1 MPTSTSN
8 IPIHP
13 GFSWR
18 RTGQKLLAGLLAAL
32 VAGSSMLSSMPV
44 VMAKSLG
51 VGEVIKEVISSD
63 RFTVADG
70 VTYEEALFK
79 TEDGKTV
86 AGFML
91 DTNYGTEGSNL
102 HIAVGMPNNGTEFAM
117 QRVSDQMRYAAI
129 DGRNVLAGVNADFY
143 NMSTGEPEGLVVK
156 NGIQVHAWTPSAEIS
171 SRLPYRTFFGI
182 LKDGTAI
189 IGDEEVYEANKANL
203 EQAVGGDYILVD
215 NGVPISFD
223 EGTDTSSMPDRPTA
237 PYPRTCVG
245 IRQDGSV
252 FFICM
257 DGKRPDTYSA
267 GLTLVEMAQLLVENG
282 AVYAMNLDG
291 GGSTTMVVKDPETQQ
306 YTVQNSPSDGTSGP
320 TGGTERSVA
329 NCLYIYNDEKPDI
342 PEVTLDQDIN
352 GYYLI
357 RDIKD
362 FAQINRDPRA
372 DYRLANNIDAAGK
385 PVEAVMTFDG
395 TLDGDGHTINNL
407 LYASPTSRGLIELL
421 GPGGVIQDLTITN
434 AVLESTASDVG
445 ILAGQSSGIIRN
457 VNVSG
462 EVKGTGTVGGLVGR
476 ISGSGV
482 AIENCH
488 VVADVTAQDSYAGI
502 LAAHSNAG
510 TAGEIKSCSVKGSVS
525 GGVGVGGLIGY
536 ILDTNALWIR
546 DCAVVDTTVHGDDQ
560 HVGGLAGMAKCGVE
574 HCFVSDVTVQQDAP
588 NQSSKHSA
596 SLLTGWH
603 NYGQLSISNNV
614 IYRGSITTNN
624 TANSHRVAEGN
635 GTRENN
641 YASEEITING
651 EYRNG
656 GDAYYEGISKPEREL
671 MVQSFYEGLGFRFE
685 EDGAW
690 EWDVMDDEAARPRI
704 KAVEARQMTTE
715 KVFRLSAPVF
725 IDCTGDGTLSAMAGA
740 DYHVGREAAAEY
752 GEPGAVK
759 KADRVTMGNSI
770 LFQARDA
777 GRPVPFIKPAWAYT
791 FTDDDLMGHD
801 KEITSGYWWVEVGGT
816 VWDTVADAEEIR
828 DELLKIVYGIWDHIK
843 NGGDHGADT
852 LALEWVGFLPGKRE
866 SRRVLGDY
874 VLKEQDLLAGRVFP
888 DAVGYGGW
896 HIDSHPPERFRCIAA
911 KTEESEDLP
920 VHLPGLYTIPY
931 RSLYAR
937 GVENLLL
944 GGRIISATHR
954 AFAST
959 RVMGTCAVLAQAAG
973 TAAAWAAE
981 RGVTP
986 RELGADVAALQQRL
1000 LRDDCYIPGV
1010 RNEDPDDLA
1019 RGAAVVCSSG
1029 DGAAVIDGVSRITG
1043 WVSAPLE
1050 GEAPWLELRL
1060 PQAGP
1065 VGEIR
1070 LTFDSDLSAEIMPS
1084 LSDWA
1089 QNRQSPL
1096 PPATLVQDYVITVFL
1111 GDRAVHTQTIS
1122 GNYQRHRIHALLAGT
1137 VCDRLRVTVLA
1148 TQGDERARI
1157 LEARLYAEAQQK
1169 G

>member
-690 EWDVMDDEAARPRI
+690 EWDVIYNIPVLKNSSFKIPAASPALAKDDEGYFLI
-704 KAVEARQMTTE
+704 D
-715 KVFRLSAPVF
+715 SA
-725 IDCTGDGTLSAMAGA
+725 
-740 DYHVGREAAAEY
+740 
-752 GEPGAVK
+752 
-759 KADRVTMGNSI
+759 
-770 LFQARDA
+770 
-777 GRPVPFIKPAWAYT
+777 
-791 FTDDDLMGHD
+791 DDF
-801 KEITSGYWWVEVGGT
+801 
-816 VWDTVADAEEIR
+816 EEIAKDSSAKYR
-828 DELLKIVYGIWDHIK
+828 LANDLTVS
-843 NGGDHGADT
+843 GGRG
-852 LALEWVGFLPGKRE
+852 
-866 SRRVLGDY
+866 
-874 VLKEQDLLAGRVFP
+874 
-888 DAVGYGGW
+888 
-896 HIDSHPPERFRCIAA
+896 PERGYF
-911 KTEESEDLP
+911 
-920 VHLPGLYTIPY
+920 
-931 RSLYAR
+931 
-937 GVENLLL
+937 
-944 GGRIISATHR
+944 
-954 AFAST
+954 
-959 RVMGTCAVLAQAAG
+959 
-973 TAAAWAAE
+973 
-981 RGVTP
+981 
-986 RELGADVAALQQRL
+986 
-1000 LRDDCYIPGV
+1000 LR
-1010 RNEDPDDLA
+1010 
-1019 RGAAVVCSSG
+1019 
-1029 DGAAVIDGVSRITG
+1029 
-1043 WVSAPLE
+1043 
-1050 GEAPWLELRL
+1050 
-1060 PQAGP
+1060 
-1065 VGEIR
+1065 
-1070 LTFDSDLSAEIMPS
+1070 
-1084 LSDWA
+1084 
-1089 QNRQSPL
+1089 
-1096 PPATLVQDYVITVFL
+1096 
-1111 GDRAVHTQTIS
+1111 
-1122 GNYQRHRIHALLAGT
+1122 
-1137 VCDRLRVTVLA
+1137 
-1148 TQGDERARI
+1148 
-1157 LEARLYAEAQQK
+1157 
-1169 G
+1169 